1 MDKYLGNAIKSIED
15 HEKIRDIIMK
25 NKVNVNI
32 SQTIL
37 EERMYIR
44 IDLST
49 QLPISESS
57 ISL

>member
-1 MDKYLGNAIKSIED
+1 MDKYLGNTIKSIED

-25 NKVNVNI
+25 NKGNVNI
-32 SQTIL
+32 SQTIF
-37 EERMYIR
+37 EEQMYIR
-44 IDLST
+44 IDLIT

>member
-1 MDKYLGNAIKSIED
+1 MDKYLGNTIKSIED

-37 EERMYIR
+37 EERMCIR
-44 IDLST
+44 IGLST